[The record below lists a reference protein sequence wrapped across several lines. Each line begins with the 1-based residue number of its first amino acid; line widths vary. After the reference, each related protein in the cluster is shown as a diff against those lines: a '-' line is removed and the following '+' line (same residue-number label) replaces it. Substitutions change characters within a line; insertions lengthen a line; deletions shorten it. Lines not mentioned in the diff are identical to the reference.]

1 MSKSKSEVW
10 KYFEKKNN
18 GNAMCKVCGKLLRTS
33 GNTSNLMGHL
43 KKVHKLPSETNLKSP
58 NKKEKVSTF

>member
-1 MSKSKSEVW
+1 
-10 KYFEKKNN
+10 
-18 GNAMCKVCGKLLRTS
+18 MCKVCGKLLRTS

-43 KKVHKLPSETNLKSP
+43 KKLHKLPSETNLKYP